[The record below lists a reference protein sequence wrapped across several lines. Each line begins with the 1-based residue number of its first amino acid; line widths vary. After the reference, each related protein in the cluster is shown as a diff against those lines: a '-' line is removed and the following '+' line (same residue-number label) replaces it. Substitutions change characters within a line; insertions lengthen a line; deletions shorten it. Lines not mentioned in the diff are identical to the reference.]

1 MNVCPCVFSE
11 DSEKMQGSLG
21 KVWGRSREG
30 SEKVQGRFREGLRKG
45 PESFESF

>member
-21 KVWGRSREG
+21 KVQGRFREG
-30 SEKVQGRFREGLRKG
+30 SRKVQGRFREG
-45 PESFESF
+45 S